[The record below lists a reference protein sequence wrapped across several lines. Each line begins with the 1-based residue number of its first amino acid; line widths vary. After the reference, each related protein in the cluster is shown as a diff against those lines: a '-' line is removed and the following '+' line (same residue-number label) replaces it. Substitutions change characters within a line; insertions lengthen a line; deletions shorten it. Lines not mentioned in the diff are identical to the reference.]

1 MGRKMGKEKGERRKK
16 KEERKED
23 RHEIP
28 HHTAYTGKQRY
39 RIPKNHDSAVTYSL
53 SLQAI

>member
-1 MGRKMGKEKGERRKK
+1 MKGS
-16 KEERKED
+16 

-28 HHTAYTGKQRY
+28 HNTAYTGKQRY

-53 SLQAI
+53 SLQAIQPEHP